1 MGGRLTRGAR
11 REWAGWFQYARPE
24 QAFGMRAAPP
34 DPPRPNFDF
43 PHPSRL
49 KSSLRKELML
59 DFSIKDPSERV
70 KLVSEICN
78 DPSSDLSDT
87 YLNAMSD
94 YVLRTA
100 DAGQTSAER
109 SEEYPMVTKN
119 RQVTTSKRQTSLEGL
134 VESFENG
141 EDGLYSILGDDS
153 QLLDARDLIT
163 DDDIESIP
171 TMREMHDL
179 IGTLTDQFNEATG
192 RRKYQLKKSIIETWQ
207 QMYLLKASVRG
218 AWASSAVRKQVQGMG
233 KQSLPETVTL
243 DEDNEPVSDCPV
255 SLYNPA
261 HVSFLLTYY
270 TQLKSE
276 THDDLNSDM
285 RWLLLDLENLL
296 DKATRGKPELR
307 EVAALKMRG
316 VPSNELVPYINEK
329 YGTSHSEQYMSTIWR
344 RIIPRLV
351 VQEAKKHYVTWTWHT
366 DYNRPW
372 KVCSSCG
379 RVLPKH
385 QYWFPRNS
393 SSDGFY
399 SKCKDCRYGIERT
412 VRSRG

>member
-1 MGGRLTRGAR
+1 
-11 REWAGWFQYARPE
+11 
-24 QAFGMRAAPP
+24 
-34 DPPRPNFDF
+34 
-43 PHPSRL
+43 
-49 KSSLRKELML
+49 ML
-59 DFSIKDPSERV
+59 DFSIKDPSARV
-70 KLVSEICN
+70 ELVSEIC
-78 DPSSDLSDT
+78 SDQTSNLTDT

-94 YVLRTA
+94 YILRTA
-100 DAGQTSAER
+100 DAGQTSFER
-109 SEEYPMVTKN
+109 RQEYPTVTKN

-163 DDDIESIP
+163 DEDIESIP

-179 IGTLTDQFNEATG
+179 IGTLTNQFNEATG

-233 KQSLPETVTL
+233 KQALPENMRL
-243 DEDNEPVSDCPV
+243 DEEDEPVSDCPV

-270 TQLKSE
+270 TQLKNE
-276 THDDLNSDM
+276 TYEDLNSDM
-285 RWLLLDLENLL
+285 RWLLIDLENLL
-296 DKATRGKPELR
+296 DKATCDKPELR

-316 VPSNELVPYINEK
+316 VPSNELVPYVNEK

-344 RIIPRLV
+344 RIIPNLV
-351 VQEAKKHYVTWTWHT
+351 VQEAKRHYVNHVWHN
-366 DYNRPW
+366 DKSRLW
-372 KVCSSCG
+372 KICSSCG
-379 RVLPKH
+379 RVLPLH

-393 SSDGFY
+393 PSPDGFY
-399 SKCKDCRYGIERT
+399 SKCKECRCALDKVARANG
-412 VRSRG
+412 